1 MELRMTVRELLD
13 AQELDYNEINII
25 DGEVCSDVND
35 NNLEREVET
44 FTLKNLEHWTEF
56 NIYLKPKRN

>member
-1 MELRMTVRELLD
+1 MTVRELLD
-13 AQELDYNEINII
+13 AQELDYNEIDII

-35 NNLEREVET
+35 DNLEREVET

>member
-1 MELRMTVRELLD
+1 MTVRELLD
-13 AQELDYNEINII
+13 TQKLDHDEINII

-35 NNLEREVET
+35 DNLEREVES
-44 FTLKNLEHWTEF
+44 FKLDYLEHCTEF

>member
-1 MELRMTVRELLD
+1 MTVRELLD

-25 DGEVCSDVND
+25 DDEVCSDVND

>member
-1 MELRMTVRELLD
+1 MTVRELLD

-35 NNLEREVET
+35 DNLEREVET

-56 NIYLKPKRN
+56 NIYLKHKRN

>member
-1 MELRMTVRELLD
+1 MTVRELLD

-56 NIYLKPKRN
+56 NIYLKPKGN

>member
-1 MELRMTVRELLD
+1 MTVRELLD
-13 AQELDYNEINII
+13 AQELEYNEIDII

-35 NNLEREVET
+35 DNLEREVET

>member
-1 MELRMTVRELLD
+1 MTVRELLD
-13 AQELDYNEINII
+13 AQELEYDEINII

-35 NNLEREVET
+35 DNLEREVET

>member
-1 MELRMTVRELLD
+1 MTVRELLD
-13 AQELDYNEINII
+13 AQELEYDEIDII

-35 NNLEREVET
+35 DNLEREVET

>member
-1 MELRMTVRELLD
+1 MTVRELLD

-35 NNLEREVET
+35 DNLEREVES

>member
-1 MELRMTVRELLD
+1 MTVRELLD
-13 AQELDYNEINII
+13 TQKLDYDEINII

-35 NNLEREVET
+35 DNLEREVET

>member
-1 MELRMTVRELLD
+1 MTVRELLD

-35 NNLEREVET
+35 DNLEREVET

-56 NIYLKPKRN
+56 NIYLKTKRN

>member
-1 MELRMTVRELLD
+1 MTVRELLD

-25 DGEVCSDVND
+25 DGDVCSDVND
-35 NNLEREVET
+35 DNLEREVET

>member
-1 MELRMTVRELLD
+1 MTVRELLD

>member
-1 MELRMTVRELLD
+1 MTVRELLD
-13 AQELDYNEINII
+13 TQELEYDEIDII

-35 NNLEREVET
+35 DNLEREVET

>member
-1 MELRMTVRELLD
+1 MTVRELLD

-35 NNLEREVET
+35 DNLEREVET

>member
-1 MELRMTVRELLD
+1 MTVRELLD
-13 AQELDYNEINII
+13 NQELDYNEINII

-35 NNLEREVET
+35 DNLEREVES
-44 FTLKNLEHWTEF
+44 FTLDYLERWTEF

>member
-1 MELRMTVRELLD
+1 MTVRELLD

-25 DGEVCSDVND
+25 DGEVRSDVND

>member
-1 MELRMTVRELLD
+1 MTVRELLD

-25 DGEVCSDVND
+25 DDEVCFDVND

-44 FTLKNLEHWTEF
+44 FTLKNLEH
-56 NIYLKPKRN
+56 

>member
-1 MELRMTVRELLD
+1 MTVRELLD
-13 AQELDYNEINII
+13 TQKLDYNEINII

-35 NNLEREVET
+35 DNLEREVET